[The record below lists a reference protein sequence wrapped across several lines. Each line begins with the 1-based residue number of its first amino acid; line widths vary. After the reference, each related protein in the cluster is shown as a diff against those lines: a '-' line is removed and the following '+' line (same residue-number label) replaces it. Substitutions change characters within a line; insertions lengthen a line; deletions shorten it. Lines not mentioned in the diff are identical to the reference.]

1 MNPFGNFQFNQYQ
14 QQFAPLPAQDIIKT
28 GELMNQE
35 YFKNQALMDK
45 TQQAI
50 DSISVFDEDAGVKKE
65 QLESYQ
71 RTLQSIMDNG
81 GGFEMAGEAA
91 RNLARQVARNK
102 QLSSAASNYKQY
114 QALMEEAD
122 KMDVSDYQT
131 AKIRALK
138 DNYKGVG
145 LKDEFGKYKSIGSVD
160 FYKEHDIMKEVSDF
174 LKGAKA
180 SQTVTM
186 TDDGYWKVKGTQ
198 EKLTEQELM
207 QYGFNMVA
215 KNPKYR
221 RQMQDMARFRASD
234 GDLTNE
240 ITSEQFSNAYNTI
253 ARELVSPAAGAYSY
267 FRNNLDYKYDAVK
280 GKGAIDAKEDLRN
293 RQTGRSEIIPMEVPT
308 FEENYSSYKESNARL
323 ESIKKRIAEG
333 ESGDEVMT
341 ELKDATEKNNR
352 LKKSVYEEME
362 AITNEMNS
370 AYGLGNVNGKD
381 ESITPEKFIEMMD
394 EYGEGTSFSKQMGN
408 LFEGVKALFYD
419 MTPAGMQLAASGKSS
434 SELWEERTKV
444 KRESM
449 ENKFSEEQR
458 KAFDDY
464 FGRGGRGSMGKR
476 FKNTRAGKREEAK
489 TKSRDTEVL
498 FLDKKESQYFA
509 PYILEEAN
517 RVEVQN
523 VKGEVID
530 PDDLKGYQVDN
541 TRNISIA
548 SKEINGKRYI
558 TLPMKNEDGEQ
569 TEVLIDGNQSTLD
582 GSSLFV
588 SAQGLL
594 KRRADGIKENMQYM
608 NQFEQQQAKTFLNAV
623 EPVLDPKTSENL
635 EFIESSNNL
644 GRRDRT
650 VKGANSELKSY
661 GSVEKSIGQTGF
673 VKINNVGGAQGKE
686 FYIGSKGSDGEE
698 YIFSFD
704 DNSGNDSYGT
714 GKGKQN
720 GIVKDYFNVEGTSNI
735 QENTNNAIKAKRM
748 KTMEQSINFIDNNI
762 PTNGGINNF
771 HAMAKL
777 SEYSRDKSVSL
788 SSADEQQLQKLN
800 MVLGTFFEAN
810 DLDVNVPVLDKNNQV
825 SVENTLKFYNQSLQ
839 LIAERYEEQ

>member
-1 MNPFGNFQFNQYQ
+1 MNSFGNFQFNQYQ

-91 RNLARQVARNK
+91 RNLARQVGKNK

-114 QALMEEAD
+114 KSLMEEAD
-122 KMDVSDYQT
+122 KMDASDYQT
-131 AKIRALK
+131 AKVRALK

-145 LKDEFGKYKSIGSVD
+145 LKDEFGKYKNIGSVD

-180 SQTVTM
+180 SQSVTM
-186 TDDGYWKVKGTQ
+186 TDDGYWKVKGTS
-198 EKLTEQELM
+198 EVLSEQELM

-240 ITSEQFSNAYNTI
+240 ITSEQFGNAYNAI
-253 ARELVSPAAGAYSY
+253 AKELVSPSAGAYSY

-280 GKGAIDAKEDLRN
+280 GKGAIDAKEDLKN

-308 FEENYSSYKESNARL
+308 FEENYSSYKESNAKL

-341 ELKDATEKNNR
+341 ELSDATKANKE
-352 LKKSVYEEME
+352 LKESVYQEIE

-370 AYGLGNVNGKD
+370 AYGLKD
-381 ESITPEKFIEMMD
+381 KDSLTTEKFIELMD
-394 EYGEGTSFSKQMGN
+394 VYKEKTGVSTGFSNIFTGIKSM
-408 LFEGVKALFYD
+408 LYD
-419 MTPAGMQLAASGKSS
+419 MTPMGQQLAAKGKSS
-434 SELWEERTKV
+434 SKMWEEKNQSDKAKIEKDFTPA
-444 KRESM
+444 
-449 ENKFSEEQR
+449 QR
-458 KAFDDY
+458 KAFDEY
-464 FGRGGRGSMGKR
+464 FGRGDGNR
-476 FKNTRAGKREEAK
+476 FTRSKNTRAGKREEAK

-509 PYILEEAN
+509 PYVLEEAN

-530 PDDLKGYQVDN
+530 PDDLKGYEVDN

-594 KRRADGIKENMQYM
+594 KRRAEGLKENMQYM
-608 NQFEQQQAKTFLNAV
+608 NQFEQQQAKTFLSAV
-623 EPVLDPKTSENL
+623 EPVLDPQTSENL
-635 EFIESSNNL
+635 EFIERSNSL

-698 YIFSFD
+698 YVFSFD

-720 GIVKDYFNVEGTSNI
+720 GIVKDYFNVEGSSNI
-735 QENTNNAIKAKRM
+735 QGNTNNAVKAKRM

-762 PTNGGINNF
+762 PTDGGLNNF

-788 SSADEQQLQKLN
+788 SNADEQQLQELN
-800 MVLGTFFEAN
+800 NVLGTFFEAN
-810 DLDVNVPVLDKNNQV
+810 NMNLNVPVLDINNQA

-839 LIAERYEEQ
+839 IIAERYEEQ